1 MTVTLNSPG
10 YASDW
15 LKGESQ
21 SGEYFS
27 RDQIVVAQ
35 GQGVLVTG
43 TVLAQRTA
51 DGKYVVAATGTNDGS
66 QTANAILFNQAVDTT
81 LADQPAVAIT
91 RHATVMHQGLVWG
104 ATINSPALRA
114 AAVAQLALKGIID
127 RQGA

>member
-15 LKGESQ
+15 LKGEAGA
-21 SGEYFS
+21 GEYFS
-27 RDQIVVAQ
+27 RDQIVVAA
-35 GQGVLVTG
+35 GQGILVTG
-43 TVLAQRTA
+43 TVLAQVTA
-51 DGKYVVAATGTNDGS
+51 TGKYVVAATSTTDGS
-66 QTANAILFNQAVDTT
+66 QTAVAILFNQAIDTT
-81 LADQPAVAIT
+81 LADQPAVAVT
-91 RHATVMHQGLVWG
+91 RHATIMHQGLTWG

>member
-1 MTVTLNSPG
+1 LSITLDSPN

-21 SGEYFS
+21 AGEYFS
-27 RDQIVVAQ
+27 RDTGVLAQ

-43 TVLAQRTA
+43 TVLGIRTA
-51 DGKYVVAATGTNDGS
+51 DGKYVIAATGTTDGS
-66 QTANAILFNQAVDTT
+66 QSAAAILFNASVDTT
-81 LADQPAVAIT
+81 NGDQSIVVIS

-104 ATINSPALRA
+104 PAINSAALRA
-114 AAVAQLALKGIID
+114 AAAQQLAQHGIID